1 MDMQI
6 RAETPRAKKGW
17 GMGSTMMSGDSKI
30 RGVKL
35 LITEFR
41 DIEDK
46 NVKIIKRLG
55 EVFSKNLT
63 DYDEIEITFEDYGL
77 KMVKTIKQEN
87 YNTDT
92 WDKWV
97 LFSRKICISVLL
109 NGAVSL
115 TIMGNASQHV
125 YAFGFCFGSEK
136 N

>member
-35 LITEFR
+35 LITEYR

-55 EVFSKNLT
+55 EVFNKNLT

-87 YNTDT
+87 YNTDI

-97 LFSRKICISVLL
+97 LFSRKIYDNMNKVL
-109 NGAVSL
+109 
-115 TIMGNASQHV
+115 TGN
-125 YAFGFCFGSEK
+125 
-136 N
+136 